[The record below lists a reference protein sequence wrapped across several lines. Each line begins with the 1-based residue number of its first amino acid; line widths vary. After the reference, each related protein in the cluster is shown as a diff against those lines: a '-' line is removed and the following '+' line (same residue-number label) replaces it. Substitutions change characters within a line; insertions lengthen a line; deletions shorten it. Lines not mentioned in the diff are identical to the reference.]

1 MKKTYFILLAALML
15 GMSAQAQSIPRPKT
29 FSGQPVDGGQFVLV
43 SAYNTNNFSHRTGWD
58 GAVYFGN
65 DVEYE
70 FTAES
75 QEDGTWT
82 FYVLKGEEKHYMH
95 MPDGSGNLN
104 SSDHDTQ
111 NIRTE
116 PAYWYVENGDF
127 DGFVKLKP
135 GAGNSEASQPYYLHL
150 NASGEYF
157 VISEPVNGGGWYPDY
172 AGGAEPNPDP
182 DGATDYLED
191 ETGRAVMADHTS
203 ENWAFI
209 AKTDFPLFRL
219 VNNTYK
225 ALDELSTT
233 AALDV
238 TYYTGYQATIDAA
251 LTLYNNGDVTEEN
264 AQTIIDMI
272 QAKKALHD
280 LLETARLTEGM
291 DMALYQAISKAQ
303 TAFNEKTAT
312 DDVNAATAELQEAL
326 DDFNM
331 GTGDYTSL
339 VKNPSFEDLS
349 SQGGAMTSNVAA
361 PPTGWNV
368 YINGTQVTTADEV
381 RNAGIANWHGINDDC
396 DGAKDGLYG
405 FGLWTAAV
413 PDYEI
418 SQVLEGLD
426 CGTYNITAGVMVG
439 ANGSGSRRTT
449 QRLFGNYNT
458 TYFGHAYDYNESELK
473 KGDVKAFADLDEI
486 VTDRT
491 MQDMSVRAY
500 VYDGKLVF
508 GLRTDRNL
516 AAANREAGNSAG
528 GDGWFKVDNFR
539 ISKEGYI
546 ASDAAAVANNFLA
559 MFKAYKDEYMQKE
572 LTSQMQALVGSYSE
586 VTAETPQ
593 ADINALILSLE
604 SNMELLAKVE
614 ESIAGYAKLSAAI
627 DDAYAQLEEY
637 YAYSGADAYEAKI
650 EEGETAHDEGTFDN
664 AQIDAYIEELNQ
676 LLDEMIKGGVAEGQF
691 LKVIKNGSFED
702 LSAQGVESG
711 STENPPVGWTL
722 KLNGVEVASKAEY
735 SATGAAMNWCA
746 INNGDIINAVDE
758 LGTAWTTQ
766 YTDGTHLW
774 GIWAD
779 NMPEVELS
787 QTITGLPAGTYNL
800 YCDMVVPNDW
810 SGYSITTQRI
820 FANHYVQM
828 FSNEGHYSELNETE
842 DMKAAKKRDSYDPE
856 ADVKCLTYAGW
867 QSNEV
872 EDYDDDATDVAST
885 LCPYTMCV
893 TFGVGEDGV
902 AVIGFRTNNI
912 AADGTARKR
921 AADGWFKLDNFRLQF
936 VSSDIPTAISQ
947 LNAEGQATDV
957 VARRYFTADGREVAQ
972 PQRGITIVK
981 SVMSD
986 GSVKS
991 VKILK

>member
-1 MKKTYFILLAALML
+1 LA
-15 GMSAQAQSIPRPKT
+15 
-29 FSGQPVDGGQFVLV
+29 
-43 SAYNTNNFSHRTGWD
+43 
-58 GAVYFGN
+58 
-65 DVEYE
+65 
-70 FTAES
+70 
-75 QEDGTWT
+75 
-82 FYVLKGEEKHYMH
+82 
-95 MPDGSGNLN
+95 
-104 SSDHDTQ
+104 
-111 NIRTE
+111 
-116 PAYWYVENGDF
+116 
-127 DGFVKLKP
+127 
-135 GAGNSEASQPYYLHL
+135 
-150 NASGEYF
+150 
-157 VISEPVNGGGWYPDY
+157 
-172 AGGAEPNPDP
+172 
-182 DGATDYLED
+182 
-191 ETGRAVMADHTS
+191 
-203 ENWAFI
+203 
-209 AKTDFPLFRL
+209 
-219 VNNTYK
+219 
-225 ALDELSTT
+225 
-233 AALDV
+233 
-238 TYYTGYQATIDAA
+238 
-251 LTLYNNGDVTEEN
+251 
-264 AQTIIDMI
+264 
-272 QAKKALHD
+272 
-280 LLETARLTEGM
+280 
-291 DMALYQAISKAQ
+291 
-303 TAFNEKTAT
+303 
-312 DDVNAATAELQEAL
+312 
-326 DDFNM
+326 
-331 GTGDYTSL
+331 
-339 VKNPSFEDLS
+339 
-349 SQGGAMTSNVAA
+349 
-361 PPTGWNV
+361 
-368 YINGTQVTTADEV
+368 
-381 RNAGIANWHGINDDC
+381 DDC

-426 CGTYNITAGVMVG
+426 CGTYTITAGVMVG

-473 KGDVKAFADLDEI
+473 KGDVKAFADLDEM

-572 LTSQMQALVGSYSE
+572 LTSQMQTLVGSYSE

-604 SNMELLAKVE
+604 SKMELLAKVE

-676 LLDEMIKGGVAEGQF
+676 LLDDMIKGGVAEGQF

-746 INNGDIINAVDE
+746 INNGDNINAVDE
-758 LGTAWTTQ
+758 LGMAWTTQ

-800 YCDMVVPNDW
+800 YCTW
-810 SGYSITTQRI
+810 
-820 FANHYVQM
+820 
-828 FSNEGHYSELNETE
+828 
-842 DMKAAKKRDSYDPE
+842 
-856 ADVKCLTYAGW
+856 
-867 QSNEV
+867 
-872 EDYDDDATDVAST
+872 
-885 LCPYTMCV
+885 LCPTTGAATASPHSASSPTTTSRCSRTRV
-893 TFGVGEDGV
+893 T
-902 AVIGFRTNNI
+902 TPN
-912 AADGTARKR
+912 
-921 AADGWFKLDNFRLQF
+921 
-936 VSSDIPTAISQ
+936 
-947 LNAEGQATDV
+947 
-957 VARRYFTADGREVAQ
+957 
-972 PQRGITIVK
+972 
-981 SVMSD
+981 
-986 GSVKS
+986 
-991 VKILK
+991 